1 MLSHNFTDVPPTKEN
16 KPIFNKLLEIRYNPE
31 QLQNLRT
38 EISSV
43 RMSSSNSIC
52 DSDKD
57 LFRVL
62 IGHKMNYKMKMRPQ

>member
-52 DSDKD
+52 DSDKE

-62 IGHKMNYKMKMRPQ
+62 TGLKEMN